1 MSDKNLTVFV
11 DGIGRTIL
19 GELIDSND
27 LELVVKNP
35 SIIHVVPNQQTGQ
48 ISVQLLPFFFKE
60 FTKSSTLDSK
70 WTFNRS
76 NLVFSEGIDL
86 DEKLI
91 EQYGSMYSAI
101 INPNVDA
108 NGPVVQGESKPEVV
122 KLFDD

>member
-19 GELIDSND
+19 GELISSND

-60 FTKSSTLDSK
+60 FTKSSTLETK
-70 WTFNRS
+70 WTFNRA

-86 DEKLI
+86 DAKLV

-101 INPNVDA
+101 INPNA
-108 NGPVVQGESKPEVV
+108 GASSPVVPDGNQPEVV